1 MSGNIREDNYF
12 YMPTDNPKRNQTIY
26 LRYAVQVQYTMNIT
40 VNLIIQRETNL
51 IQHHKRISN
60 FSEKQV
66 TQEEWNRELT

>member
-40 VNLIIQRETNL
+40 VNLII
-51 IQHHKRISN
+51 
-60 FSEKQV
+60 
-66 TQEEWNRELT
+66 